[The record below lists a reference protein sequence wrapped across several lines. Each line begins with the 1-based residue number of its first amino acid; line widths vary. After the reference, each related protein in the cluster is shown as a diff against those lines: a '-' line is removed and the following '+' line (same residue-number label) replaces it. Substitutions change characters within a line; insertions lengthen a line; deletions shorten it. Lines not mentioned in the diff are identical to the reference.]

1 MSYKASVSNI
11 YELLDEEGGSTPQVN
26 LGGDDKG
33 PTKKATTAP
42 AKAQQQ
48 MKPKQEAPKAS
59 ERPAQQKAPRQ
70 ERSIDRRPPREFSS
84 PKAGEG
90 VEEGKQQRRPK
101 EGGERRFGGERG
113 AGRGAFVPRG
123 NKRPFDR
130 RSGTGRGKED
140 KKGGAGKG
148 NWGTFQDDQKVGEEV
163 ERQEEKTPAETEVQP
178 QGEQPQGGD
187 AATEQ
192 KQEQPKEPEEEE
204 DKTRTL
210 DDFLK
215 SKAAVKVELPKARTA
230 GEGVDNS
237 EWKGFTPLKKDEEDL
252 GPLSKKGEAKKK
264 ESKKEVV
271 PVNQV
276 FNIPEE
282 SPKTKRGG
290 RGEGR
295 GGFSQR
301 GGSAGGRGG
310 KRGGQGRAAP
320 NVQDES
326 AFPALAGKA

>member
-11 YELLDEEGGSTPQVN
+11 YELLDEEGGSIPQVN

-33 PTKKATTAP
+33 PTKKATATP

-48 MKPKQEAPKAS
+48 QTKPKQETPKAS

-70 ERSIDRRPPREFSS
+70 ERSIDRRPPKEFSSS
-84 PKAGEG
+84 PKAGEE
-90 VEEGKQQRRPK
+90 EEGKQQRRTK
-101 EGGERRFGGERG
+101 EGGERRLDRERG
-113 AGRGAFVPRG
+113 AGRGGAFVPRG

-130 RSGTGRGKED
+130 RSGTGRGRED

-163 ERQEEKTPAETEVQP
+163 ERQEEKTPADTEVQP
-178 QGEQPQGGD
+178 QGEQPQE
-187 AATEQ
+187 AVPEQ
-192 KQEQPKEPEEEE
+192 KQEQQKEPEEEE

-215 SKAAVKVELPKARTA
+215 SKSAVKVELPKARQP
-230 GEGVDNS
+230 GEGVDTS
-237 EWKGFTPLKKDEEDL
+237 EWKGFVPLKKDEEDL
-252 GPLSKKGEAKKK
+252 TPLSKKGEAKKK

-282 SPKTKRGG
+282 SPKKQRGG
-290 RGEGR
+290 RDNR

-301 GGSAGGRGG
+301 GGSGGRGG

-326 AFPALAGKA
+326 AFPALATKA

>member
-11 YELLDEEGGSTPQVN
+11 YELLDEEGGSIPQVN

-48 MKPKQEAPKAS
+48 TKPKQEGPKAS

-70 ERSIDRRPPREFSS
+70 ERSIDRRPPKEFSS

-90 VEEGKQQRRPK
+90 EEEGKQQRRTNQ
-101 EGGERRFGGERG
+101 GGERRFDRERG

-130 RSGTGRGKED
+130 RSGTGRGRED

-163 ERQEEKTPAETEVQP
+163 ERTQEEKTPAETEVQP

-187 AATEQ
+187 AAPEQ
-192 KQEQPKEPEEEE
+192 KQEQQKEPEEEE

-215 SKAAVKVELPKARTA
+215 SKSGVKAELPKARQA
-230 GEGVDNS
+230 GEGVDNA
-237 EWKGFTPLKKDEEDL
+237 EWKGFVPLKKGEEDL
-252 GPLSKKGEAKKK
+252 GPLSKKGESKKK

-282 SPKTKRGG
+282 SPKKQRGGG
-290 RGEGR
+290 RGENR

-301 GGSAGGRGG
+301 GGGRGG

-326 AFPALAGKA
+326 AFPALATKA